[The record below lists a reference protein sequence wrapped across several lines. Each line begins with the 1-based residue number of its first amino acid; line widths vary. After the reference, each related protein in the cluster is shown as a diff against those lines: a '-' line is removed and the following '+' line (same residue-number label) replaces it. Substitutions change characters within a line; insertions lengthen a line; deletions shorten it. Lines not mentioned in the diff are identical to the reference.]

1 MLPRLLPRPHLLRSI
16 PKAADD
22 RVGPGPP
29 RSTAGESNVKSR
41 KAKSGA
47 DTSNTK
53 GPAGE
58 PLIKPGGKINPAA
71 IFRAARTGSLSA
83 GSPTVREGLAA
94 PVPPTTAP
102 EADPDSVSDGDD
114 DLAVMSPPT
123 ASDSPAAQPTGQPV
137 TFVLQRD
144 LVKRLDKYLTDRI
157 TFMSRTKLQQLIE
170 AGGVKVNGRVA
181 KSSAVLR
188 EGDTVVV
195 DVPAPPSE
203 DFEPQDIPLDVVF
216 EDEHLIVLNKQAD
229 IIVHP
234 ARTHSHGTLINA
246 LAFHFRHRSPTGG
259 SLSGVGKEFARPGVV
274 HRLDRHT
281 SGLIVFA
288 KSDQAHWQI
297 ANQFM
302 SRTVDKRYV
311 AVVEGVVEPAVD
323 VIDLPLG
330 PHLSRERGYREKQV
344 IRHDHL
350 GKPAVTV
357 YRVLGVF
364 GDGAEAAREKANV
377 VPTAKPVLGWG
388 GGETA
393 KGRGKRAGGWK
404 REKVE
409 ALPDGRAAGGRAAC
423 YSLVEVELKTGRTHQ
438 IRVHFSHLGWPLAGD
453 DLYGGKPVTLADG
466 TAFAR
471 QALHAAALSFRHPIT
486 HKPLSFLAPFPA
498 DLAELVRDLRGR
510 GAWTPPTPPGAT
522 LGLDGV
528 DGLLG

>member
-1 MLPRLLPRPHLLRSI
+1 MKP
-16 PKAADD
+16 
-22 RVGPGPP
+22 
-29 RSTAGESNVKSR
+29 R

-58 PLIKPGGKINPAA
+58 PLIKQGGQVNPAA
-71 IFRAARTGSLSA
+71 IFRATRTGRA
-83 GSPTVREGLAA
+83 TVKEVVATPPPPDLASESETDA
-94 PVPPTTAP
+94 VG
-102 EADPDSVSDGDD
+102 DGDD
-114 DLAVMSPPT
+114 DLAVGSPPT
-123 ASDSPAAQPTGQPV
+123 AASSDAAEPTGQPV

-144 LVKRLDKYLTDRI
+144 LLKRLDKYLTDRI
-157 TFMSRTKLQQLIE
+157 NFMSRTKLQQLIE

-181 KSSAVLR
+181 KSSTVLR

-195 DVPAPPSE
+195 DVPSPPSE

-246 LAFHFRHRSPTGG
+246 LAYHFRHRSPTGG
-259 SLSGVGKEFARPGVV
+259 ALSGVGKEFARPGVV

-344 IRHDHL
+344 VRHDHL
-350 GKPAVTV
+350 GKQAVTV

-364 GDGAEAAREKANV
+364 GAGAEAAREKAHA
-377 VPTAKPVLGWG
+377 VPTSKPLLGWG
-388 GGETA
+388 GAATA
-393 KGRGKRAGGWK
+393 KGRGPKGGGGEVGEGWK
-404 REKVE
+404 GE
-409 ALPDGRAAGGRAAC
+409 ALRDGRAAC
-423 YSLVEVELKTGRTHQ
+423 HSLLEIELKTGRTHQ
-438 IRVHFSHLGWPLAGD
+438 IRVHCSHLGWPLAGD

-466 TAFAR
+466 TVFAR

-498 DLAELVRDLRGR
+498 DLAGLVRDLRGR